1 MRVADCSCSVCVCMW
16 VFVLHLCSRCV
27 QCCERTAIRHL
38 YSGYRTD
45 YNSSISFCAGHSM
58 FLNVLSVPVL
68 FFFLLFSMSA
78 RKGRKETIRE
88 QCVRVN
94 YIKYNCGAVSFW
106 WFSTEGNTM
115 RIHVWGCWSNVRL
128 HWLICSLN
136 TWWVHFLF
144 CQRGKN
150 TVKTAFNSDVHTWL
164 VQSGKLETVVLRLVA
179 YFSAPHTNIPPNGL
193 QTSIEGIH
201 IFLYNRF
208 LLTCFSLCVFFA
220 DIMTLECCFKTN
232 LRHPDCHK
240 AQCLKSVPPPVASGQ
255 PIHSKSKAGVQY

>member
-1 MRVADCSCSVCVCMW
+1 MLAVLCMRVADCSCSVCVCMW

-68 FFFLLFSMSA
+68 FFFFSLLFSMSA

-150 TVKTAFNSDVHTWL
+150 TVKTAFNSVM
-164 VQSGKLETVVLRLVA
+164 
-179 YFSAPHTNIPPNGL
+179 FIPG
-193 QTSIEGIH
+193 
-201 IFLYNRF
+201 
-208 LLTCFSLCVFFA
+208 
-220 DIMTLECCFKTN
+220 
-232 LRHPDCHK
+232 
-240 AQCLKSVPPPVASGQ
+240 
-255 PIHSKSKAGVQY
+255 